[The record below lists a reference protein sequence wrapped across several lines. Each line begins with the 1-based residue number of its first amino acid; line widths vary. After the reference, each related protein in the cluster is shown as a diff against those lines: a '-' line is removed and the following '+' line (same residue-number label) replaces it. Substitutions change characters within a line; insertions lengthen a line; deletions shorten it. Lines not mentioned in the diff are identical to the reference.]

1 MALISDARDH
11 GCIRQGLIVY
21 LFCSPGARI
30 KGIIPG
36 ARPCSRT
43 LSGNTKSTGGHS
55 AGIAIKIKRSA
66 LILAVKLAVRL
77 ASHNMST
84 CLRKGRRT
92 LSWLKIL
99 ATSLKMAI

>member
-1 MALISDARDH
+1 MALSTYSRDH
-11 GCIRQGLIVY
+11 ACIRQGPIVY

-30 KGIIPG
+30 KGISPG
-36 ARPCSRT
+36 ARPCSYT

-55 AGIAIKIKRSA
+55 TGIAIKIKRST
-66 LILAVKLAVRL
+66 LILAVRL
-77 ASHNMST
+77 ASHNMSA